1 MNDRVDSRGAAPAAP
16 DSPSVEGG
24 AGPII
29 DTFLDALWAERGI
42 APATADA
49 YRNDLAG
56 FFSRVQR
63 SLESL
68 TRADVLEF
76 LAARMRSGASTSSIV
91 RQLSCLRQFF
101 AWATR
106 ERRLE
111 SDPMLDLEG
120 PRRPRGLP
128 GTLTADEVEA
138 LLGAPDSDSPIDLRD
153 RALLETLYATGMR
166 VSELT
171 GLTLSRMN
179 LGQGVVRV
187 LGKGGRERL
196 VPLGEASQAAIE
208 RWLSVRKQLKPT
220 GDWVFVSKSGRMLSR
235 QAIWARIRQLALR
248 AGIRQPVH
256 PHRLRHSFATHLLDN
271 GADLRVVQML
281 LGHADLATTQIYT
294 HVSRARLKSLHERH
308 HPRG

>member
-1 MNDRVDSRGAAPAAP
+1 MAPAAAPAARSEAEV
-16 DSPSVEGG
+16 DRL
-24 AGPII
+24 I
-29 DTFLDALWAERGI
+29 DAFLDTHWAERGI

-49 YRNDLAG
+49 YRHDLAN
-56 FFSRVQR
+56 FLARVDR
-63 SLESL
+63 PVAGIS
-68 TRADVLEF
+68 RADILEF
-76 LAARMRSGASTSSIV
+76 LAGRMRSGARTSSII

-101 AWATR
+101 AWASR
-106 ERRLE
+106 ERQIAR
-111 SDPMLDLEG
+111 DPMLDLDG
-120 PRRPRGLP
+120 PRRPRALP
-128 GTLTADEVEA
+128 GTLTASEVEA
-138 LLGAPDSDSPIDLRD
+138 LLDAPDGDSPLDLRD
-153 RALLETLYATGMR
+153 RAVLETLYATGMR
-166 VSELT
+166 VSELA
-171 GLTLSRMN
+171 GLTLSRLN
-179 LGQGVVRV
+179 LGQGIVRV

-196 VPLGEASQAAIE
+196 VPLGETACAAIQ
-208 RWLSVRKQLKPT
+208 RWLSVRTKLRPQ

-235 QAIWARIRQLALR
+235 QALWARIRQLAVR

>member
-1 MNDRVDSRGAAPAAP
+1 MSETGEFSGAARSAP
-16 DSPSVEGG
+16 EPRSASADPLIDS
-24 AGPII
+24 
-29 DTFLDALWAERGI
+29 FLDAMWAERGI

-49 YRNDLAG
+49 YRNDLIQFLA
-56 FFSRVQR
+56 SVDRP
-63 SLESL
+63 LESIS
-68 TRADVLEF
+68 RPEVLDF
-76 LAARMRSGASTSSIV
+76 LAGRMRSGASTNSIV

-101 AWATR
+101 AWAVR

-111 SDPMLDLEG
+111 RDPMLDLEG
-120 PRRPRGLP
+120 PRRSRSLP
-128 GTLTADEVEA
+128 GTMTAREVEA
-138 LLGAPDSDSPIDLRD
+138 LLAAPATDRPLDLRD

-166 VSELT
+166 VSEAG
-171 GLTLSRMN
+171 GLTLSRVN

-196 VPLGEASQAAIE
+196 VPLGESACDAIQ
-208 RWLSVRKQLKPT
+208 RWLAVRPALGPKGEWL
-220 GDWVFVSKSGRMLSR
+220 FISKSGRALSR
-235 QAIWARIRQLALR
+235 QAIWARIRQLAVR
-248 AGIRQPVH
+248 AGIRETVH